1 MIKKIT
7 TLFAFLCILFTTQA
21 SFAELDFPDV
31 RENHWAYNNV
41 KILKNLGIVV
51 GYPDGN
57 FRPDRFVSRAEF
69 CSMAVKALKLLG
81 QPYTPTHYKD
91 LPTTHW
97 GYNNIQIASHFGIV
111 SGYTDA
117 YFRPNDD
124 VKRIE
129 VISVI
134 MSALNLSELT
144 NQEAIKLLDEYRD
157 ANFTPEWALVKT
169 AQAKKLDMIVIMPGR
184 EGYIEPMR
192 PATRGELAVFLTK
205 MIDAFALSPSE
216 RIAKTSPQPEPEP
229 PAKPKTRRLYDGI
242 IIENAYIDGDYAILP
257 AGTILPMAVM
267 ACTQSE
273 KTKTGYDFR
282 ARATKN
288 FITKDKRMIIP
299 VGSQLYGIFQDVR
312 KPKYFITNSRI
323 ILASSTL
330 KMNRIGEETS
340 IPFSSVATA
349 EAKYNGKTLWDKV
362 SFYVIRGKSTPLHK
376 SSIENFVLL
385 EPVRIQIRDEWVTF

>member
-7 TLFAFLCILFTTQA
+7 TLIAFLCILFTAQA

-31 RENHWAYNNV
+31 KENHWAYNNV
-41 KILKNLGIVV
+41 KVLKNLGIVV

-57 FRPDRFVSRAEF
+57 FRADKFVTRAEF
-69 CSMAVKALKLLG
+69 SSMAVKALKLLG
-81 QPYTPTHYKD
+81 QPFTPTNYKD

-144 NQEAIKLLDEYRD
+144 NQEAVKLLDEYRD

-169 AQAKKLDMIVIMPGR
+169 AQAKKLDMIVTMPGR

-205 MIDAFALSPSE
+205 MIDAFAMSPSE
-216 RIAKTSPQPEPEP
+216 RISKVAPEPEP
-229 PAKPKTRRLYDGI
+229 KPAKPKTRRLYDGI
-242 IIENAYIDGDYAILP
+242 IIENAYIDSDWAVLP

-288 FITKDKRMIIP
+288 FVTKDKRLIIP

-312 KPKYFITNSRI
+312 KPKYFISNSRI
-323 ILASSTL
+323 VLASSNL
-330 KMNRIGEETS
+330 KMNRVGEEAS
-340 IPFSSVATA
+340 MPLNSVAVA

-362 SFYVIRGKSTPLHK
+362 GFYVVRHKTTPLHK
-376 SSIENFVLL
+376 SSIENFILL
-385 EPVRIQIRDEWVTF
+385 EPVRIQIRDEWVTL